1 MEFLFK
7 LILRLVLLAAGLVFA
22 LCLLVAATALLAV
35 WGVRMGW
42 ARLTGR
48 PVTPFIFRMDPR
60 AGFGRVYRGAGGGRA
75 SPQEESVRPGRRP
88 IADITD
94 VVPKEPQP

>member
-7 LILRLVLLAAGLVFA
+7 LILRLVLLAAGLVVAF
-22 LCLLVAATALLAV
+22 CLLVAAGALLAV
-35 WGVRMGW
+35 WGMRMGW

-48 PVTPFIFRMDPR
+48 PVTPFIFRVNPR
-60 AGFGRVYRGAGGGRA
+60 AGFGRVYRGTAPTGAPAQAEAAGSGRK
-75 SPQEESVRPGRRP
+75 P

-94 VVPKEPQP
+94 VVPKEPQA

>member
-22 LCLLVAATALLAV
+22 LCLLVAAGALLAW

-48 PVTPFIFRMDPR
+48 PLTPFIFRVDPR
-60 AGFGRVYRGAGGGRA
+60 AGFGRVYRGAGRA
-75 SPQEESVRPGRRP
+75 APQEEAARPGRRP
-88 IADITD
+88 IGDITD
-94 VVPKEPQP
+94 VVPKEPQA

>member
-7 LILRLVLLAAGLVFA
+7 LILRLVLLAAGLLFA
-22 LCLLVAATALLAV
+22 LVLLVGAGALLAV

-48 PVTPFIFRMDPR
+48 PVTAFVFRMDPR
-60 AGFGRVYRGAGGGRA
+60 AGFGRVYRGAGGQA
-75 SPQEESVRPGRRP
+75 APQEAASAHPVRRP

-94 VVPKEPQP
+94 VVPKEPQA

>member
-22 LCLLVAATALLAV
+22 LCLLVAAGALLAV

-60 AGFGRVYRGAGGGRA
+60 AGFGRVYRGAGPAAPREDEA
-75 SPQEESVRPGRRP
+75 VRPVRRP
-88 IADITD
+88 IGDITD
-94 VVPKEPQP
+94 VVPKEPQA